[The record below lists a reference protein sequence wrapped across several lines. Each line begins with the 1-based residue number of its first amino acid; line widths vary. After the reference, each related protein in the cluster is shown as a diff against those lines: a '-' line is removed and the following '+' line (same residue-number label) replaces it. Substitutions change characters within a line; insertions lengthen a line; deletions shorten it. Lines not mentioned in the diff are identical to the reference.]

1 MNATLSI
8 KDLEISKDLSG
19 KELAAVRGGM
29 NVASVGSQV
38 QTVVGGGGFLSGTTN
53 IGSYSPT
60 VLQGGDTTTTV
71 NLASITNVLGQ
82 LSAEQLQGK

>member
-19 KELAAVRGGM
+19 KELAAVRGGV
-29 NVASVGSQV
+29 NVSSVGSQT
-38 QTVVGGGGFLSGTTN
+38 QTVVGGGGFLSGVTN

-71 NLASITNVLGQ
+71 NLSSISNVLGQ
-82 LSAEQLQGK
+82 LTAQQIQGI